1 MKISNSVCK
10 SRIHLFEF
18 FCLAGMTCYL
28 NAVLQTLLGSKFF
41 SSALLKCKNLVES
54 SSNVHGELF
63 NVFINVAKNKENG
76 HQELVRQSLFQLR
89 RSLRQILPQFAD
101 ASMQDA
107 HEFLVKFFEVFGD
120 TLKENGM
127 TNKCPFSQ
135 TFEYQM
141 SERKQC
147 LKCNHSTT
155 KFKTEWVLRLDMPPD
170 TNSSSEEFVKRS
182 IQNLMERTLLGTMD
196 MRCVNCNNLC
206 TLHQSTEKFSKLPP
220 ILIVYLP
227 RSFFINE
234 RNSRKNRTLILTNV
248 VLKLPDQVTPD
259 VDCSK
264 LSKETLVITTPK
276 SKKKRSQIELL
287 FDSSPETPEKKSKL
301 SFSSLDKDINNLSE
315 EEQVKLAL
323 QKSLCESTQIDEED
337 NRLLAKV
344 IEESLKGVEHE
355 EQEESVLL
363 DEDIR
368 GDIID
373 IKGEKTVASGEYDYQ
388 LTATICH
395 INRSST
401 SVDMGHYIA
410 DVFNGEL
417 KQWFRCNDMRVFPT
431 LLQSV
436 VQQSTYDGTILFYTH
451 RNFLEM

>member
-1 MKISNSVCK
+1 MS
-10 SRIHLFEF
+10 EF
-18 FCLAGMTCYL
+18 FNVFVGMTCYL

-54 SSNVHGELF
+54 SSNVRGELF
-63 NVFINVAKNKENG
+63 NVFISVAKNKEKG

-89 RSLRQILPQFAD
+89 QNLGQILPQFAD

-120 TLKENGM
+120 TLKENDV
-127 TNKCPFSQ
+127 TDKCPFSQ

-141 SERKQC
+141 SEKKQC
-147 LKCNHSTT
+147 LKCNYSTT
-155 KFKTEWVLRLDMPPD
+155 KSKTEWVLRLDMPPD
-170 TNSSSEEFVKRS
+170 NSSSPEEFVKRS
-182 IQNLMERTLLGTMD
+182 IQNLVERTLLGTLE
-196 MRCVNCNNLC
+196 MRCGNCNNVC

-227 RSFFINE
+227 RSFFIKE
-234 RNSRKNRTLILTNV
+234 QNSRRKNRTLILTNV

-264 LSKETLVITTPK
+264 LVLPSSKEALFITP
-276 SKKKRSQIELL
+276 SKKKRSPIDWTQDHPLW
-287 FDSSPETPEKKSKL
+287 SSPETTPEKKSKL
-301 SFSSLDKDINNLSE
+301 SLSDKDINNLSE
-315 EEQVKLAL
+315 EEQVKLAME
-323 QKSLCESTQIDEED
+323 KSLCESTDIDEED
-337 NRLLAKV
+337 NRLLAKA
-344 IEESLKGVEHE
+344 IEESMKAGVE
-355 EQEESVLL
+355 EQEESLLL
-363 DEDIR
+363 DNEDIR
-368 GDIID
+368 DVID
-373 IKGEKTVASGEYDYQ
+373 IKGETVASGDYDYQ

-401 SVDMGHYIA
+401 SVEMGHYIA
-410 DVFNGEL
+410 DVFNGEF
-417 KQWFRCNDMRVFPT
+417 KQWFRCNDMQVFPT

-451 RNFLEM
+451 RNILEM

>member
-1 MKISNSVCK
+1 
-10 SRIHLFEF
+10 
-18 FCLAGMTCYL
+18 MTCYL

-89 RSLRQILPQFAD
+89 QSLRQILPQFAD

-141 SERKQC
+141 SEKKQC

-170 TNSSSEEFVKRS
+170 NSSSKEFVKRS
-182 IQNLMERTLLGTMD
+182 IQNLMERTLLGTME

-248 VLKLPDQVTPD
+248 VLKLPDQVTSD

-264 LSKETLVITTPK
+264 LSKVLPSSKETLVITP
-276 SKKKRSQIELL
+276 SKKKRSQIESL
-287 FDSSPETPEKKSKL
+287 FDSSPETTPEKKSKL
-301 SFSSLDKDINNLSE
+301 SFSDKDLNNLSE
-315 EEQVKLAL
+315 EEQVKLAM

-344 IEESLKGVEHE
+344 IEESLKGVE
-355 EQEESVLL
+355 QEESVLL
-363 DEDIR
+363 DEDVR
-368 GDIID
+368 DIID
-373 IKGEKTVASGEYDYQ
+373 IKGETVASGEYDYQ

-410 DVFNGEL
+410 DVFNREL

-431 LLQSV
+431 LLQPV